1 VSKQDG
7 LWFGAVGALVWGA
20 ATLFYV
26 AFARGVIEQ
35 AFWFYALNAV
45 LVAAAT
51 AMFFQLTARLRHLP
65 RRRRVIAALIY
76 AAPGVLGACA
86 LAVNFAK
93 LLPAMPPESVGRY
106 ATLVIVAYAL
116 LIAQAMEK
124 PAPKRA

>member
-1 VSKQDG
+1 MSKQDG
-7 LWFGAVGALVWGA
+7 LWFGAAGALVWGA

-35 AFWFYALNAV
+35 GFWFYALNAV

-65 RRRRVIAALIY
+65 RRRRVIAALVY

-86 LAVNFAK
+86 LAVNFAR
-93 LLPAMPPESVGRY
+93 LLPSMPPESVGRY
-106 ATLVIVAYAL
+106 ATLVLLAYAV
-116 LIAQAMEK
+116 LIAQALEK
-124 PAPKRA
+124 PAKRA